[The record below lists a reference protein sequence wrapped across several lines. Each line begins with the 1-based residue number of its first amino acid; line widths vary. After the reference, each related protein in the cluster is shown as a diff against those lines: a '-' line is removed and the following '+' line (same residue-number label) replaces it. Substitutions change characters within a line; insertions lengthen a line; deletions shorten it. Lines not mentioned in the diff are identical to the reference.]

1 MTISDFEPDV
11 RVRTRTHT
19 GPAGPDSGVKSAR
32 ARAIPADPPCAQE
45 EPPGRALEISDYSE
59 LTSEGSG
66 RGQHL
71 AEVGLALTENFLT
84 TTAPVT
90 VGAAWRGI
98 PGDPGED
105 RGRGLVRVLLWLC
118 GLARALIITALYA
131 PALAVRTRRQTGG
144 TMVLLA
150 VLAATY
156 LLCRA
161 LLP

>member
-11 RVRTRTHT
+11 RVRTRSHI
-19 GPAGPDSGVKSAR
+19 GPEGPDLGPNSAR
-32 ARAIPADPPCAQE
+32 ARAIPTDPPCAQGD
-45 EPPGRALEISDYSE
+45 PPGKALAISDHSE
-59 LTSEGSG
+59 LISEGAG

-71 AEVGLALTENFLT
+71 AEVALNLAENFLT
-84 TTAPVT
+84 MTPPAT

-98 PGDPGED
+98 GGDPGED
-105 RGRGLVRVLLWLC
+105 RGSGLFRLLLWLC
-118 GLARALIITALYA
+118 GLARALIVTALYA

-144 TMVLLA
+144 TMVILA

-156 LLCRA
+156 LICRA